1 MSGNGDPRSHSAL
14 QIAAHYEGERVT
26 LVLGGEFDMT
36 GTALFWAHVGE
47 AVRTHPDSIII
58 DARDLEF
65 IDSSGLLAFVR
76 AREAAVEAGA
86 TFGVMEPSPMLRHV
100 ADLAGLT
107 ELLLDE

>member
-14 QIAAHYEGERVT
+14 QIAAHYEGQRVT

-86 TFGVMEPSPMLRHV
+86 TFGVMEPSPTLRHV

>member
-1 MSGNGDPRSHSAL
+1 MSGNRDPRSHSAL
-14 QIAAHYEGERVT
+14 QIATHYEGQRVT

-36 GTALFWAHVGE
+36 GTALFWAHFGE
-47 AVRTHPDSIII
+47 AVRSHPGSIII

-86 TFGVMEPSPMLRHV
+86 TFGIMDPSPMLRHL
-100 ADLAGLT
+100 ADLTGLT